1 MKQFFDQSTAPLL
14 EGLMKYAARTRA
26 REMIQ
31 FHMPGHR
38 GGKGLAPLFRQLGGD
53 LFSLDLTE
61 LREINYGHAPDFL
74 LKAAERLAAE
84 AFGAQTSFFLVNG
97 ASIGIAASFLGLNAP
112 GREVIIS
119 RDCHLSV
126 INGLILSGMKPRFIS
141 PRWIEGLPT
150 LPTPEVLEEA
160 ILESPGAA
168 GVFLTNPGYS
178 GLYGPL
184 AQVAE
189 VVRRHNLPLLIDEA
203 HGGHLRFFGVPEAAA
218 VGADLWVWGF
228 HKMLGSLTQTAMLHL
243 GKSISRER
251 GRLDPHRIAESLQ
264 ILGTTSPSYLLLAS
278 LDSARRELF
287 FHGERMFSKAAR
299 LGAKARRELRDIPG
313 LRVFPAGK
321 LPAGYGCDPTKVILS
336 FRPLG
341 LSSWQAEEILCRR
354 FRIQPEYADGDYLY
368 FFISYAQEEEEV
380 DALIQACR
388 RVAASRNGE
397 KDSFSS
403 LQGRNEEFTSP
414 PWRNGTLELSPREAF
429 QAPAAHISLKEA
441 GDKIAASVVAAY
453 PPGIPLWVPGERIS
467 PDLVEWGR
475 TLQKN
480 GGYLRGVDNGT
491 IKIVADS

>member
-1 MKQFFDQSTAPLL
+1 
-14 EGLMKYAARTRA
+14 MKYAARTRA

-38 GGKGLAPLFRQLGGD
+38 GGKGMAPLFRQLGGE

-61 LREINYGHAPDFL
+61 LREINYGNDPDFL

-84 AFGAQTSFFLVNG
+84 AFGAQTTFFLVNG

-126 INGLILSGMKPRFIS
+126 INGLILSGIKPRFIS
-141 PRWIEGLPT
+141 PRWIEGLPA
-150 LPTPEVLEEA
+150 LPAPEVLEEA
-160 ILESPGAA
+160 ILECPGAA
-168 GVFLTNPGYS
+168 GAFLTNPGYS

-184 AQVAE
+184 AQIAVVA
-189 VVRRHNLPLLIDEA
+189 RRHNLPLLIDEA

-218 VGADLWVWGF
+218 VGADIWVWGF
-228 HKMLGSLTQTAMLHL
+228 HKIMGSLTQTGMLHL
-243 GKSISRER
+243 GKGASVEP
-251 GRLDPHRIAESLQ
+251 GRLDPQRIVESLQ

-287 FHGERMFSKAAR
+287 FHGERMFSAAAR

-321 LPAGYGCDPTKVILS
+321 VPAGYGCDPTKVVLS

-341 LSSWQAEEILCRR
+341 LSGWQAEEILCRR
-354 FRIQPEYADGDYLY
+354 FRIQPEYADGNYLY
-368 FFISYAQEEEEV
+368 FFLSYAQEEEEV
-380 DALIQACR
+380 DALIEACR
-388 RVAASRNGE
+388 RLAASRGEE
-397 KDSFSS
+397 KDRSFG
-403 LQGRNEEFTSP
+403 LQDRDGEFAPP

-429 QAPAAHISLKEA
+429 QAPAAHISLEEA
-441 GDKIAASVVAAY
+441 GDKIASSVVAAY
-453 PPGIPLWVPGERIS
+453 PPGIPLWVPGERIN

-475 TLQKN
+475 ALQRS
-480 GGYLRGVDNGT
+480 GGYLRGVNTGT
-491 IKIVADS
+491 IKIVAGS